1 MKDNDTLEAKKA
13 KKTKKTDGDVSTETN
28 LQKLE
33 STDLSSVFFSQYNT
47 TQLPVE
53 NKKSAGIIENFV
65 ILFQKSLSTFLG
77 RKIEFQ
83 FDNMKVCELRELNL
97 DKTPV
102 ILSSIQFNPHNQSG
116 LLFFDYAFM
125 HFIIDILYGAGGYK
139 NDTIITSL
147 GKSGITIAEK
157 VTALCLASLQ
167 EAISEYEKIQIN
179 LLKTTEQR
187 GLILNQPLSDQFF
200 NLAFHATL
208 NDKQCPLHIAI
219 PDALFEEITF
229 QEGTQPIENKN
240 TAIVNDSLKKDIID
254 STITLVA
261 SLQDIKLKITDIMNL
276 KTGDLIPIQDP
287 TIVFMA
293 HNQKKIFKGTVGQ
306 SNSLRVVKIID
317 NL

>member
-1 MKDNDTLEAKKA
+1 
-13 KKTKKTDGDVSTETN
+13 
-28 LQKLE
+28 
-33 STDLSSVFFSQYNT
+33 
-47 TQLPVE
+47 
-53 NKKSAGIIENFV
+53 
-65 ILFQKSLSTFLG
+65 
-77 RKIEFQ
+77 
-83 FDNMKVCELRELNL
+83 
-97 DKTPV
+97 
-102 ILSSIQFNPHNQSG
+102 
-116 LLFFDYAFM
+116 M
-125 HFIIDILYGAGGYK
+125 HFIIDILYGVGGYK

-157 VTALCLASLQ
+157 VTTLCLASLQ

-200 NLAFHATL
+200 NLAFHATI
-208 NDKQCPLHIAI
+208 NERQCPLHIAI
-219 PDALFEEITF
+219 PDALFEDITF
-229 QEGTQPIENKN
+229 QEGTQPIENTN
-240 TAIVNDSLKKDIID
+240 TSIVNDSLKKDIIE
-254 STITLVA
+254 STITLIA